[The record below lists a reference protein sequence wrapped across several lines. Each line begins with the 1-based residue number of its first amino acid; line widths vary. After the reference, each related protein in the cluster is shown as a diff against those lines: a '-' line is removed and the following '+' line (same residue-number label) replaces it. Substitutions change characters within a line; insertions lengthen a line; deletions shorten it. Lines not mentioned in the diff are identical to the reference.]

1 MRVVGRRRS
10 TRESA
15 PDSHLDGGERVRPM
29 NRPVTPARRG
39 ASSLLTVLTG
49 LLLGPVALAA
59 LAVPAAPAM
68 AQQDSSEVIAGRLV
82 EGGDPVVDVRIVV
95 TTADGTPVG
104 EVRSGAD
111 GSWQVELPS
120 AGRYV
125 VILDVDTLP
134 EDVALRDPDRDRIEL
149 NVFENARSVAVF
161 ALGEAV
167 DRGSQLL
174 GLIAQ
179 NTVNGLKF
187 GLIIA
192 MSAIGL
198 SLIFGT
204 TGLVNFAHGDLVTVG
219 AFAGFFLNVSLGVP
233 LLLAAPLAIGLTA
246 VFAGGIDRWLWRP
259 LRKRQTGLIAMLVVS
274 IGLGFMLRHVMLL
287 LFGGS
292 RSTYAQYSLQSART
306 FGLIRLQPAEM
317 IVMSLS
323 VAILIGV
330 GLMLNRT
337 RLGKAMRAVADERD
351 LAESSGI
358 DVERVVLSVWILG
371 GALTATGGI
380 FLGLIESVD
389 YLMGFRL
396 LLLMF
401 AAVILGG
408 LGSAYGAMVGGLV
421 VGLVSEVSTVWF
433 SSQIKYVWS
442 LLVLAIILLVRPQGI
457 LGRKERIG

>member
-1 MRVVGRRRS
+1 LRSIIPRARR
-10 TRESA
+10 
-15 PDSHLDGGERVRPM
+15 
-29 NRPVTPARRG
+29 ARRG
-39 ASSLLTVLTG
+39 ASSLLVVLAAAVIG
-49 LLLGPVALAA
+49 SVALTA
-59 LAVPAAPAM
+59 LVLPTAPAG
-68 AQQDSSEVIAGRLV
+68 AQQASSEVIAGRLI
-82 EGGDPVVDVRIVV
+82 EGGEPVAGVRIVV
-95 TTADGTPVG
+95 TTLDGAPID
-104 EVRSGAD
+104 EVRSGED
-111 GSWQVELPS
+111 GSWQVSLPS
-120 AGRYV
+120 AGRYL
-125 VILDVDTLP
+125 VIIDVETLP
-134 EDVALRDPDRDRIEL
+134 EDVVLRDPERDRIEL
-149 NVFENARSVAVF
+149 NVFENARSAAVF
-161 ALGEAV
+161 ALGEAE

-174 GLIAQ
+174 GLLAQ

-219 AFAGFFLNVSLGVP
+219 AFTAFFLNVSLGVP
-233 LLLAAPLAIGLTA
+233 LLIAAPIAIAVTA
-246 VFAGGIDRWLWRP
+246 AFTGGIDRWLWRP
-259 LRKRQTGLIAMLVVS
+259 LRRRQTGLIAMLVVS
-274 IGLGFMLRHVMLL
+274 IGLGFVLRHLALL
-287 LFGGS
+287 IFGGS
-292 RSTYAQYSLQSART
+292 RSTYAQYSLQQART
-306 FGLIRLQPAEM
+306 FGLIRLQPTEM
-317 IVMSLS
+317 VVMALS
-323 VAILIGV
+323 VAILLGV

-358 DVERVVLSVWILG
+358 DVERVVLAVWILG

-380 FLGLIESVD
+380 FLGMIESVD

-433 SSQIKYVWS
+433 SSQIKYVWA
-442 LLVLAIILLVRPQGI
+442 LLVMAIILLVRPQGI

>member
-1 MRVVGRRRS
+1 M
-10 TRESA
+10 
-15 PDSHLDGGERVRPM
+15 VRPL
-29 NRPVTPARRG
+29 
-39 ASSLLTVLTG
+39 ASPLRA
-49 LLLGPVALAA
+49 VAASLAA
-59 LAVPAAPAM
+59 MITATILVGAVLPAVPAA
-68 AQQDSSEVIAGRLV
+68 AQGAGAPGEVIAGRLT
-82 EGGDPVVDVRIVV
+82 EGGEGIADVRIVV
-95 TTADGTPVG
+95 TTADGTPVADL
-104 EVRSGAD
+104 RSGPD
-111 GSWQVELPS
+111 GAWEVALPGP
-120 AGRYV
+120 GRYV
-125 VILDVDTLP
+125 VTLDVETLP
-134 EDVALRDPDRDRIEL
+134 EDVALRNPDRDTVEL

-161 ALGEAV
+161 ALGEAE

-174 GLIAQ
+174 GLLAQ

-219 AFAGFFLNVSLGVP
+219 AFVAFLLNVTFGLH
-233 LLLAAPLAIGLTA
+233 LLIAAPIAIAVTA
-246 VFAGGIDRWLWRP
+246 LFTGGIDRFLWRP
-259 LRKRQTGLIAMLVVS
+259 LRRRQTGLIAMLVVS
-274 IGLGFMLRHVMLL
+274 IGLGFVLRHLVLL
-287 LFGGS
+287 YFGGS
-292 RSTYAQYSLQSART
+292 RNTYAQYSLQAART
-306 FGLIRLQPAEM
+306 FGPVRLQPAEM
-317 IVMSLS
+317 IVMGLS

-337 RLGKAMRAVADERD
+337 RLGKAMRALADERD

-358 DVERVVLSVWILG
+358 DVERVVLAVWIFG

-380 FLGLIESVD
+380 FFGLIESVD

-421 VGLVSEVSTVWF
+421 VGLVSEISTVWF

>member
-1 MRVVGRRRS
+1 MS
-10 TRESA
+10 
-15 PDSHLDGGERVRPM
+15 DSDLDGGERVRPM
-29 NRPVTPARRG
+29 NRPIGRARL
-39 ASSLLTVLTG
+39 AAPG
-49 LLLGPVALAA
+49 LLVTFAALLFGPVALLA
-59 LAVPAAPAM
+59 LAFPAAPAA
-68 AQQDSSEVIAGRLV
+68 AQQASAEVIAGRLV
-82 EGGDPVVDVRIVV
+82 EGGEPVVGVRIVV
-95 TTADGTPVG
+95 TTADGAPVG
-104 EVRSGAD
+104 EVRSGED
-111 GSWQVELPS
+111 GSWQIDLPA

-125 VILDVDTLP
+125 VILDAGTLP
-134 EDVALRDPDRDRIEL
+134 VDVALRDPERDRIEL
-149 NVFENARSVAVF
+149 NVFENARSAAVF
-161 ALGEAV
+161 ALGDAE

-174 GLIAQ
+174 GLLAQ
-179 NTVNGLKF
+179 NTVNGVKF

-219 AFAGFFLNVSLGVP
+219 AFTAFALNVSMGVP
-233 LLLAAPLAIGLTA
+233 LLIAAPLAIALTA
-246 VFAGGIDRWLWRP
+246 AFTGGIDRWLWRP

-274 IGLGFMLRHVMLL
+274 IGLGFMLRHLALL

-292 RSTYAQYSLQSART
+292 RSTYAQYSLQPART

-317 IVMSLS
+317 IVMGLS
-323 VAILIGV
+323 VAILVAV

-358 DVERVVLSVWILG
+358 DVERVVLAVWVLG

>member
-1 MRVVGRRRS
+1 
-10 TRESA
+10 
-15 PDSHLDGGERVRPM
+15 VRPTDLPAA
-29 NRPVTPARRG
+29 RPLRVAR
-39 ASSLLTVLTG
+39 LLLSALVTVL
-49 LLLGPVALAA
+49 LAA
-59 LAVPAAPAM
+59 VVLPAAPAD
-68 AQQDSSEVIAGRLV
+68 AQGAGAPGEAIAGRLSSGG
-82 EGGDPVVDVRIVV
+82 EGIADVRIVV
-95 TTADGTPVG
+95 TTADGTLVADL
-104 EVRSGAD
+104 RSGPD
-111 GSWQVELPS
+111 GAWEVALP
-120 AGRYV
+120 APGRYV
-125 VILDVDTLP
+125 VTLDADTLP
-134 EDVALRDPDRDRIEL
+134 EGLTLRDPDRDAVEL

-161 ALGEAV
+161 ALGEAE

-174 GLIAQ
+174 GLLAQ

-192 MSAIGL
+192 MTAIGL

-219 AFAGFFLNVSLGVP
+219 AFTAFLLNVTLGVH
-233 LLLAAPLAIGLTA
+233 LLIAAPIAIAVTA
-246 VFAGGIDRWLWRP
+246 MFTGGIDRFLWRP
-259 LRKRQTGLIAMLVVS
+259 LRRRQTGLIAMLVVS
-274 IGLGFMLRHVMLL
+274 IGLGFVLRHVMLL
-287 LFGGS
+287 YFGGS
-292 RSTYAQYSLQSART
+292 RNTYAQYSLQSARN
-306 FGLIRLQPAEM
+306 FGPIRLQPTEM
-317 IVMSLS
+317 VVMALS
-323 VAILIGV
+323 VTILIGV

-358 DVERVVLSVWILG
+358 DVERVVLAVWILG
-371 GALTATGGI
+371 GALTAIGGI
-380 FLGLIESVD
+380 FFGLIESVD

>member
-1 MRVVGRRRS
+1 MHRPSSRSSQPSGPSRVAHV
-10 TRESA
+10 
-15 PDSHLDGGERVRPM
+15 
-29 NRPVTPARRG
+29 AR
-39 ASSLLTVLTG
+39 LLLSGLAVG
-49 LLLGPVALAA
+49 LLVGAAVPV
-59 LAVPAAPAM
+59 VPAA
-68 AQQDSSEVIAGRLV
+68 AQEAGAPGEAIAGRLV
-82 EGGDPVVDVRIVV
+82 EGGEGVADVRILV
-95 TTADGTPVG
+95 TTADGTLVA
-104 EVRSGAD
+104 EQRSGPD
-111 GSWQVELPS
+111 GAWEVALPGP
-120 AGRYV
+120 GRYV
-125 VILDVDTLP
+125 VTLDAATLP
-134 EDVALRDPDRDRIEL
+134 DGVALRDPERDAIEL

-161 ALGEAV
+161 ALGEPE
-167 DRGSQLL
+167 DRGSQFL
-174 GLIAQ
+174 GLLAQ
-179 NTVNGLKF
+179 NAVNGVKF

-192 MSAIGL
+192 MTAIGL

-219 AFAGFFLNVSLGVP
+219 AFTAFLLNVTLGVH
-233 LLLAAPLAIGLTA
+233 LLIAAPIAIAVTA
-246 VFAGGIDRWLWRP
+246 MFTGGIDRFLWRP
-259 LRKRQTGLIAMLVVS
+259 LRRRQTGLIAMLVVS
-274 IGLGFMLRHVMLL
+274 IGLGFVLRHVMLL
-287 LFGGS
+287 YFGGS
-292 RSTYAQYSLQSART
+292 RNTYAQYSLQTARNL
-306 FGLIRLQPAEM
+306 GPVRLQPTEM
-317 IVMSLS
+317 VVMALS
-323 VAILIGV
+323 VVILVGV

-358 DVERVVLSVWILG
+358 DVERVVLAVWILG
-371 GALTATGGI
+371 GALTAVGGI
-380 FLGLIESVD
+380 FFGLIESVD

>member
-1 MRVVGRRRS
+1 MIRPR
-10 TRESA
+10 
-15 PDSHLDGGERVRPM
+15 DRVRRTATRLLAVM
-29 NRPVTPARRG
+29 
-39 ASSLLTVLTG
+39 AS
-49 LLLGPVALAA
+49 AA
-59 LAVPAAPAM
+59 LVTVVLGALVLPAAPAA
-68 AQQDSSEVIAGRLV
+68 AQQASAELVAGRLI
-82 EGGDPVVDVRIVV
+82 EGGEPVADVRIVI
-95 TTADGTPVG
+95 TTADGTPVA
-104 EVRSGAD
+104 ETRSGAD

-149 NVFENARSVAVF
+149 NVFENARSAAVF
-161 ALGEAV
+161 ALGEAE

-174 GLIAQ
+174 GLLAQ

-219 AFAGFFLNVSLGVP
+219 AFTAFFLNVTMGVP
-233 LLLAAPLAIGLTA
+233 LLIAAPLAIGLTA
-246 VFAGGIDRWLWRP
+246 VFTGGIDRWLWRP

-274 IGLGFMLRHVMLL
+274 IGLGFMLRHLMLL
-287 LFGGS
+287 FFGGS
-292 RSTYAQYSLQSART
+292 RSTYAQYSLQTART
-306 FGLIRLQPAEM
+306 FGPIRLQPAET
-317 IVMSLS
+317 IVMGLS

-408 LGSAYGAMVGGLV
+408 LGSAYGAMIGGLV

>member
-1 MRVVGRRRS
+1 MRWVH
-10 TRESA
+10 A
-15 PDSHLDGGERVRPM
+15 LDGCDGRGDGLQTL
-29 NRPVTPARRG
+29 NRPIRRARRP
-39 ASSLLTVLTG
+39 APG
-49 LLLGPVALAA
+49 LLAGIAAVLVGAVVISTFIAPVA
-59 LAVPAAPAM
+59 PAA
-68 AQQDSSEVIAGRLV
+68 AQSTSSEVVAGRLV
-82 EGGDPVVDVRIVV
+82 EGGEPVAGVRIVV
-95 TTADGTPVG
+95 TTADDVQVG
-104 EVRSGAD
+104 EVFSGED
-111 GSWQVELPS
+111 GSWQLELPA

-125 VILDVDTLP
+125 VVLDVASLP
-134 EDVALRDPDRDRIEL
+134 EDVGLRDPDRDRIEL

-161 ALGEAV
+161 ALGEAQ
-167 DRGSQLL
+167 DRGSQFL
-174 GLIAQ
+174 GLLAQ
-179 NTVNGLKF
+179 NAVNGLKF

-219 AFAGFFLNVSLGVP
+219 AFTAFFLNVSLGVP
-233 LLLAAPLAIGLTA
+233 LLLAAPLAIVLTA
-246 VFAGGIDRWLWRP
+246 LFTGSIDRWLWRP

-274 IGLGFMLRHVMLL
+274 IGLGFVLRHLALL

-292 RSTYAQYSLQSART
+292 RSTYAQYSLQQART
-306 FGLIRLQPAEM
+306 FGPIRLQPTEVV
-317 IVMSLS
+317 VMALS

-330 GLMLNRT
+330 GLLLNRT

-358 DVERVVLSVWILG
+358 DVERVVLAVWIVG

-380 FLGLIESVD
+380 FLGMIESVD

-408 LGSAYGAMVGGLV
+408 LGSAYGAMVGGIV

-433 SSQIKYVWS
+433 SSQLKYVWA
-442 LLVLAIILLVRPQGI
+442 LLVMVIILLVRPQGI

>member
-1 MRVVGRRRS
+1 
-10 TRESA
+10 
-15 PDSHLDGGERVRPM
+15 M
-29 NRPVTPARRG
+29 NRPSAPARRA
-39 ASSLLTVLTG
+39 ASSTLTVLAG
-49 LLLGPVALAA
+49 LLLGPVALLA
-59 LAVPAAPAM
+59 LAVPAAPAA
-68 AQQDSSEVIAGRLV
+68 AQQASSEVIAGRLV
-82 EGGDPVVDVRIVV
+82 EGGDPVVGVRIVV
-95 TTADGTPVG
+95 TTADGVPVG
-104 EVRSGAD
+104 EARSGED

-149 NVFENARSVAVF
+149 NVFENARSAAVF

-174 GLIAQ
+174 GLLAQ

-219 AFAGFFLNVSLGVP
+219 AFAAFFLNVSMGVP
-233 LLLAAPLAIGLTA
+233 LLVAAPLAIALTA
-246 VFAGGIDRWLWRP
+246 VFTGGIDRWLWRP

-287 LFGGS
+287 FFGGS

-306 FGLIRLQPAEM
+306 YGLIRLQPAEM
-317 IVMSLS
+317 IVMGLS
-323 VAILIGV
+323 VAILIAV

-442 LLVLAIILLVRPQGI
+442 LLVLVIILLVRPQGI

>member
-1 MRVVGRRRS
+1 MDRPAARPLRAARLVLSALVAVV
-10 TRESA
+10 
-15 PDSHLDGGERVRPM
+15 LV
-29 NRPVTPARRG
+29 G
-39 ASSLLTVLTG
+39 AVL
-49 LLLGPVALAA
+49 PP
-59 LAVPAAPAM
+59 VPADAQGAGAPGEA
-68 AQQDSSEVIAGRLV
+68 VAGRLS
-82 EGGDPVVDVRIVV
+82 EGGEGVADVRIVV
-95 TTADGTPVG
+95 TTADGTLVAELRTGPDG
-104 EVRSGAD
+104 AWEVA
-111 GSWQVELPS
+111 LPEP
-120 AGRYV
+120 GRYV
-125 VILDVDTLP
+125 VTLDADTLP
-134 EDVALRDPDRDRIEL
+134 EGLTLRDTDRDAIEL

-161 ALGEAV
+161 ALGEPEEQ
-167 DRGSQLL
+167 GSQLL
-174 GLIAQ
+174 GLLAQ
-179 NTVNGLKF
+179 NTVNGVKF

-192 MSAIGL
+192 MTAIGL

-219 AFAGFFLNVSLGVP
+219 AFTAFLLNVTLGVH
-233 LLLAAPLAIGLTA
+233 LLVAAPIAIAVTA
-246 VFAGGIDRWLWRP
+246 MFTGGIDRFLWHP
-259 LRKRQTGLIAMLVVS
+259 LRRRQTGLVAMLVVS
-274 IGLGFMLRHVMLL
+274 IGLGFVLRHVMLL
-287 LFGGS
+287 YFGGS
-292 RSTYAQYSLQSART
+292 RNTYAQYSLQPART

-317 IVMSLS
+317 VVMALS

-351 LAESSGI
+351 LAEASGI
-358 DVERVVLSVWILG
+358 DVERVVLAVWIFG

-380 FLGLIESVD
+380 FFGLIESVD